1 MNHQEKID
9 WLRLSRTETVG
20 PITFHRLLNK
30 YKTPA
35 AALDILPVLT
45 KNKPI
50 RICDVGTAEREFD
63 ALTKHGGQMIF
74 AGDEN
79 YPLALT
85 SMEDA
90 PPVLS
95 VLGNIAMLN
104 KQSVAL
110 VGSRNASLNARKL
123 AHKMAADLGKAD
135 ITIVSGLARGID
147 TSAHEGSLATGTIAV
162 VAGGVDVIYPKENTD
177 LFHKIVESGAVISEC
192 AWGMQPLAQHFPKR
206 NRIVSGLSVGTVVI
220 EASLRSG
227 SLITARMA
235 GEQGRDVMAVPGFP
249 LDPRSEGTN
258 ALLRDGVLLVRDAA
272 DVLEQI
278 NSFLGATRQSSQRS
292 EQISFSEIVG
302 MNDGRLSESP
312 ANDCFS
318 SENLYSIIFPELS
331 STPVEVDEIV
341 RVCNLRSADVQGT
354 LLEMELEGVVQRL
367 PGNRVCLVNG

>member
-1 MNHQEKID
+1 MNEQEKID
-9 WLRLSRTETVG
+9 WLRLARTETVG
-20 PITFHRLLNK
+20 PITFHRLLSK
-30 YKTPA
+30 YKTPT

-50 RICDVGTAEREFD
+50 RICPPSDAEQELETL
-63 ALTKHGGQMIF
+63 AKQHGRMLF

-85 SMEDA
+85 SLEDA

-95 VLGNIAMLN
+95 VLGSVEILN

-123 AHKMAADLGKAD
+123 AHKIAADLGREN
-135 ITIVSGLARGID
+135 IVVVSGLARGID
-147 TSAHEGSLATGTIAV
+147 TSAHEGSLATGTVAG
-162 VAGGVDVIYPKENTD
+162 VAGGVNVIYPKENTD
-177 LFHKIVESGAVISEC
+177 LFQKICEGGAVISEC
-192 AWGMQPLAQHFPKR
+192 AWGTQPIAQHFPKR

-235 GEQGRDVMAVPGFP
+235 AEQGRDVMAVPGFP

-258 ALLRDGVLLVRDAA
+258 ALIRDGVTMVRHAA

-278 NSFLGATRQSSQRS
+278 NSFLNTSRRNT
-292 EQISFSEIVG
+292 QISFSEIIK
-302 MNDGRLSESP
+302 NSTDGLSESP

-318 SENLYSIIFPELS
+318 SENLYSLIFPELS
-331 STPVEVDEIV
+331 TTPVEVDEII

-367 PGNRVCLVNG
+367 PGNRVCLVDG

>member
-1 MNHQEKID
+1 MNEQEKID

-20 PITFHRLLNK
+20 PITFHRLLAK

-35 AALDILPVLT
+35 AALDILPILT

-50 RICDVGTAEREFD
+50 RICPASAAEQELET
-63 ALTKHGGQMIF
+63 LTNHKGQMIF
-74 AGDEN
+74 AGDED

-85 SMEDA
+85 SLEDA

-95 VLGNIAMLN
+95 VIGNIALLN
-104 KQSVAL
+104 QQCVAL
-110 VGSRNASLNARKL
+110 VGSRNASLNGRKL
-123 AHKMAADLGKAD
+123 AHKMAADLGKQNMVV
-135 ITIVSGLARGID
+135 VSGLARGID
-147 TSAHEGSLATGTIAV
+147 TSAHDGSLASGTVAV

-177 LFHKIVESGAVISEC
+177 LYNKICEIGAVVSEC
-192 AWGMQPLAQHFPKR
+192 AWGTQPMAQHFPKR

-235 GEQGRDVMAVPGFP
+235 AEQGRDVMAVPGFP

-258 ALLRDGVLLVRDAA
+258 ALIRDGVTLVRDAA
-272 DVLEQI
+272 DVMEQI
-278 NSFLGATRQSSQRS
+278 GSFLNKRNCG

-302 MNDGRLSESP
+302 LNEGGLSESP

-331 STPVEVDEIV
+331 SSPVEVDEIV

>member
-1 MNHQEKID
+1 MNEQEKID

-20 PITFHRLLNK
+20 PITFHRLLEK

-50 RICDVGTAEREFD
+50 KICDAATAERELET
-63 ALTKHGGQMIF
+63 LTKHRGQMIF

-85 SMEDA
+85 SLEDA

-95 VLGNIAMLN
+95 VLGNIDLLN
-104 KQSVAL
+104 QQSVAL

-123 AHKMAADLGKAD
+123 AHKMAFDLGKA
-135 ITIVSGLARGID
+135 
-147 TSAHEGSLATGTIAV
+147 
-162 VAGGVDVIYPKENTD
+162 GVNVIYPKENTD
-177 LFHKIVESGAVISEC
+177 LFHKICENGAVVSEC
-192 AWGMQPLAQHFPKR
+192 AWGMQPMAQHFPKR
-206 NRIVSGLSVGTVVI
+206 NRIVSGLSVGTVII

-235 GEQGRDVMAVPGFP
+235 AEQGRDVMAVPGFP

-258 ALLRDGVLLVRDAA
+258 ALLRDGVVLVRDAA

-278 NSFLGATRQSSQRS
+278 NSFLKPKHRN

-302 MNDGRLSESP
+302 LANTELSESV
-312 ANDCFS
+312 ANDCYS
-318 SENLYSIIFPELS
+318 SENLYTLIFPELS

-341 RVCNLRSADVQGT
+341 RVCKLRSADVQGT

-367 PGNRVCLVNG
+367 PGNRVCLIS

>member
-1 MNHQEKID
+1 MNEQEKID

-20 PITFHRLLNK
+20 PITFHRLLAK

-35 AALDILPVLT
+35 AALEILPVLT

-50 RICDVGTAEREFD
+50 KICDAATAERELETL
-63 ALTKHGGQMIF
+63 AKHRGQMIF

-85 SMEDA
+85 SLEDA

-95 VLGNIAMLN
+95 VLGNIDYLN
-104 KQSVAL
+104 QQSVAL

-123 AHKMAADLGKAD
+123 AHKMAFDLGKAGV
-135 ITIVSGLARGID
+135 TVVSGLARGID
-147 TSAHEGSLATGTIAV
+147 TSAHEGSLSTGTIAV
-162 VAGGVDVIYPKENTD
+162 VAGGVNVIYPKENTD
-177 LFHKIVESGAVISEC
+177 LFHKICENGAVVSEC
-192 AWGMQPLAQHFPKR
+192 AWGMQPMAQHFPKR
-206 NRIVSGLSVGTVVI
+206 NRIVSGLSVGTVII

-235 GEQGRDVMAVPGFP
+235 AEQGRDVMAVPGFP

-258 ALLRDGVLLVRDAA
+258 ALLRDGVVLVRDAA

-278 NSFLGATRQSSQRS
+278 NSFLKPKHRS

-302 MNDGRLSESP
+302 LTNTELSESV
-312 ANDCFS
+312 ANDCYS
-318 SENLYSIIFPELS
+318 SENLYTLIFPELS

-341 RVCNLRSADVQGT
+341 RVCKLRSADVQGT

-367 PGNRVCLVNG
+367 PGNRVCLIS

>member
-1 MNHQEKID
+1 MNAQEKID

-20 PITFHRLLNK
+20 PITFHRLLAK

-35 AALDILPVLT
+35 AALEILPVLT

-50 RICDVGTAEREFD
+50 KICDADTAERELEI
-63 ALTKHGGQMIF
+63 LTKHHGQMVF
-74 AGDEN
+74 AGDAN

-85 SMEDA
+85 SLEDA

-95 VLGNIAMLN
+95 VLGNIDILN
-104 KQSVAL
+104 QQSVAL

-123 AHKMAADLGKAD
+123 AHKMAFDLGKAGV
-135 ITIVSGLARGID
+135 TVVSGLARGID
-147 TSAHEGSLATGTIAV
+147 TSAHEGSLSTGTIAV
-162 VAGGVDVIYPKENTD
+162 VAGGVNVIYPKENTD
-177 LFHKIVESGAVISEC
+177 LFQKICETGAIVSEC
-192 AWGMQPLAQHFPKR
+192 AWGMQPMAQHFPKR
-206 NRIVSGLSVGTVVI
+206 NRIVSGLSVGTVII

-235 GEQGRDVMAVPGFP
+235 AEQGRDVMAVPGFP

-258 ALLRDGVLLVRDAA
+258 ALLRDGVTLVRDAA

-278 NSFLGATRQSSQRS
+278 NSFLSSSRGSSHRS

-302 MNDGRLSESP
+302 VDDTELSESV
-312 ANDCFS
+312 ANDCYL
-318 SENLYSIIFPELS
+318 SENLYTVIFPELS

-341 RVCNLRSADVQGT
+341 RVCKLRSADVQGT

>member
-1 MNHQEKID
+1 MITQEKID
-9 WLRLSRTETVG
+9 WLRLARTETVG
-20 PITFHRLLNK
+20 PITFHRLLSK

-50 RICDVGTAEREFD
+50 RICDSATAERELET
-63 ALTKHGGQMIF
+63 LTKHHGQMIF

-85 SMEDA
+85 SLEDA

-95 VLGNIAMLN
+95 VLGNIELLN

-123 AHKMAADLGKAD
+123 VQKMASDLGKAGV
-135 ITIVSGLARGID
+135 TIVSGLARGID
-147 TSAHEGSLATGTIAV
+147 TSAHEGSLTTGTIAV
-162 VAGGVDVIYPKENTD
+162 VAGGVNVIYPKENTD
-177 LFHKIVESGAVISEC
+177 LFHKIAESGAVVSEC
-192 AWGMQPLAQHFPKR
+192 AWGTQPMAQHFPKR

-235 GEQGRDVMAVPGFP
+235 AEQGRDVMAVPGFP

-258 ALLRDGVLLVRDAA
+258 ALLRDGVILVRDAA

-278 NSFLGATRQSSQRS
+278 NSFLKSSLPKQ
-292 EQISFSEIVG
+292 QNACVFCPFAA
-302 MNDGRLSESP
+302 LCL
-312 ANDCFS
+312 AS
-318 SENLYSIIFPELS
+318 S
-331 STPVEVDEIV
+331 
-341 RVCNLRSADVQGT
+341 
-354 LLEMELEGVVQRL
+354 
-367 PGNRVCLVNG
+367 